1 VSLLG
6 WAAQLRY
13 GPDFLINA
21 PSSFTS
27 TRQLELSPTEEIELL
42 WRLFKR
48 GDWEA
53 YTKLY
58 QLNTKLLLNY
68 GRKFTRD
75 RTLIED
81 AVHDLFIRLW
91 TSRANLGTPL
101 SVKNYLYKALR
112 SILFRKL
119 AAQARFTEITE
130 ADPLGFEVSFD
141 EVVIASEEARALQTK
156 IKAAIGT
163 LPPRQ
168 QEIVYLRFYEGFNYP
183 EIADIMDI
191 TVASTYKLLY
201 KALHNVEV
209 VFTAP
214 DGGRELR

>member
-1 VSLLG
+1 M
-6 WAAQLRY
+6 
-13 GPDFLINA
+13 
-21 PSSFTS
+21 
-27 TRQLELSPTEEIELL
+27 SPTEETALL
-42 WRLFKR
+42 WQLFKR

-58 QLNTKLLLNY
+58 NQNIKILLNY
-68 GRKFTRD
+68 GCKFTRD

-91 TSRANLGTPL
+91 TSRANLDTPL

-119 AAQARFTEITE
+119 EARSRFTEMTDT
-130 ADPLGFEVSFD
+130 DPLGFEVSFD
-141 EVVIASEEARALQTK
+141 QVVIASEEESALQTK

-183 EIADIMDI
+183 EIADIMEI

-201 KALHNVEV
+201 KALRSMEL

-214 DGGRELR
+214 KRGSGAV

>member
-1 VSLLG
+1 M
-6 WAAQLRY
+6 
-13 GPDFLINA
+13 
-21 PSSFTS
+21 
-27 TRQLELSPTEEIELL
+27 SPTEETALL
-42 WRLFKR
+42 WHLLKR

-58 QLNTKLLLNY
+58 NQNTRLLLNY
-68 GRKFTRD
+68 GYKFTRD

-91 TSRANLGTPL
+91 TSRATLGTPL

-119 AAQARFTEITE
+119 EARSRFTEISE
-130 ADPLGFEVSFD
+130 GDPLGFEVSFD
-141 EVVIASEEARALQTK
+141 QVVIASEEEQALRVK
-156 IKAAIGT
+156 IKVAIGT

-201 KALHNVEV
+201 KALHNIEV
-209 VFTAP
+209 VFTGLS
-214 DGGRELR
+214 GGGSPR

>member
-1 VSLLG
+1 M
-6 WAAQLRY
+6 
-13 GPDFLINA
+13 
-21 PSSFTS
+21 
-27 TRQLELSPTEEIELL
+27 SPTEETELL

-58 QLNTKLLLNY
+58 NQNSRLLLNY
-68 GRKFTRD
+68 GHKFTRD

-119 AAQARFTEITE
+119 ETRARFTEMTD

-141 EVVIASEEARALQTK
+141 QVVIASEEERALQVK

-163 LPPRQ
+163 LPARQ
-168 QEIVYLRFYEGFNYP
+168 QEIVFLRFYEGFSYP
-183 EIADIMDI
+183 EIADIMNI

-214 DGGRELR
+214 KGKGASGAQ